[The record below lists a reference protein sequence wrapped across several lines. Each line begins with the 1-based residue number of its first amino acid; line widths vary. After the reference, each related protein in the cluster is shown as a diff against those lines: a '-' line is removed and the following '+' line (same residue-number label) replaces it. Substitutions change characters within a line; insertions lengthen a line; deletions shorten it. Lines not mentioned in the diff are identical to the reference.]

1 VCSIRTEGTQMLG
14 GTAECEHGFLSHACA
29 QRARARARRW
39 QISMMRRQGPE
50 GTLNEG
56 EPISLSNDL
65 AEE

>member
-1 VCSIRTEGTQMLG
+1 MRALSVPEPELG
-14 GTAECEHGFLSHACA
+14 GG
-29 QRARARARRW
+29 

-65 AEE
+65 GEE